1 MSLDQP
7 DSLNFDGSGLRL
19 GLIAARFNL
28 RLVNAMLENCLKVWE
43 QAGVQPGDVE
53 IQRVPG
59 SNELPYAA
67 AMLAKTLQFDAIVVL
82 GLVLAGETPHHEVI
96 ADSTG
101 HALQRIGLDT
111 EVPIINGIVVVHT
124 AAQAEARAMGEINR
138 GREFGLA
145 ALEMGLLKRH
155 LTERLDQLES
165 EQTQPAPEKWDGLSK
180 KGNPWKL

>member
-7 DSLNFDGSGLRL
+7 DSLNFDGRYLRF

-28 RLVNAMLENCLKVWE
+28 RMVDAMLENCVNVWE
-43 QAGVQPGDVE
+43 QAGVAPSNVE
-53 IQRVPG
+53 LQRVPG

-101 HALQRIGLDT
+101 QSLQRIGLDT
-111 EVPIINGIVVVHT
+111 EEPKLK
-124 AAQAEARAMGEINR
+124 
-138 GREFGLA
+138 LA
-145 ALEMGLLKRH
+145 LS
-155 LTERLDQLES
+155 ERLTVGGSLVS
-165 EQTQPAPEKWDGLSK
+165 PLSK
-180 KGNPWKL
+180 WAFLSANYPSALTSLSLSKDRRAEKSGMVSRKRATLGNSNSFNINNLL